1 MPSKTGLRKRR
12 GFTLVELLVVIAII
26 SVLTAVGFPMAKKMR
41 SRTADNQCVEQLH
54 AWSNVISMYSAEHGG
69 AIECRNWNSIGSSAP
84 SAYVTYF
91 SGDEN
96 HASGYRTLG
105 KMRCCPA
112 LTGKDAK
119 SGNGNSLTSYSMT
132 DPSGSS
138 DGKKVAA
145 YNLAQIQNPSRFVI
159 MIETIGGSPF
169 IRTAAEYNSQV
180 RPLTVAGKMRHAK
193 GGVNTLFGDFS
204 VRTMTWQDIEKSA
217 TAWTT
222 F

>member
-12 GFTLVELLVVIAII
+12 GFTLVELLVV
-26 SVLTAVGFPMAKKMR
+26 
-41 SRTADNQCVEQLH
+41 
-54 AWSNVISMYSAEHGG
+54 
-69 AIECRNWNSIGSSAP
+69 
-84 SAYVTYF
+84 
-91 SGDEN
+91 
-96 HASGYRTLG
+96 
-105 KMRCCPA
+105 
-112 LTGKDAK
+112 
-119 SGNGNSLTSYSMT
+119 MT

-145 YNLAQIQNPSRFVI
+145 YNLAQLQNPSRFVI

-193 GGVNTLFGDFS
+193 GGVNMLFGDFS
-204 VRTMTWQDIEKSA
+204 VKTMAWKDIEKSA